1 MVILVI
7 TILASG
13 KWPRNVESP
22 LKTTVYSVFSTE
34 LDAVRK
40 FLQISV
46 INDLACKM
54 LILQSETQVWKK
66 LAQRKIPMTT
76 RNEQEGFKKK
86 KIHLQRKHI
95 TFSELSALELVKMK
109 KHKGLF
115 LNCSTSDATLLQKK
129 IQVEKLKQNLL
140 ERSNAGK
147 DLMFYLVSSYRIE

>member
-66 LAQRKIPMTT
+66 LARRKITMTM

-109 KHKGLF
+109 KHKGFF

>member
-34 LDAVRK
+34 LAAVRK

-86 KIHLQRKHI
+86 KIHLQRKHV

>member
-34 LDAVRK
+34 LAAVRK

-46 INDLACKM
+46 INELACKM

-86 KIHLQRKHI
+86 KIHLQRKHV

-115 LNCSTSDATLLQKK
+115 LNCSTSDATLLQKI

>member
-34 LDAVRK
+34 LAAVRK

>member
-34 LDAVRK
+34 LAAVRK

-46 INDLACKM
+46 INELACKM

-66 LAQRKIPMTT
+66 LARRKITMTM

-86 KIHLQRKHI
+86 KIHLQRKHV

-109 KHKGLF
+109 KHKGFF
-115 LNCSTSDATLLQKK
+115 LNCSTSDATLLQKI

>member
-34 LDAVRK
+34 LAAVRK

-46 INDLACKM
+46 INELACKM

-109 KHKGLF
+109 KHKGFF
-115 LNCSTSDATLLQKK
+115 LNCSTSDATLLQKI
-129 IQVEKLKQNLL
+129 IQVEKFKQNLL

>member
-34 LDAVRK
+34 LAAVRK

-66 LAQRKIPMTT
+66 LARRKITMTM

>member
-46 INDLACKM
+46 INELACKM

-66 LAQRKIPMTT
+66 LARRKITMTM

-86 KIHLQRKHI
+86 KIHLQRKHV

>member
-86 KIHLQRKHI
+86 KIHLQRKHV

>member
-86 KIHLQRKHI
+86 KIHLQRKHV

-109 KHKGLF
+109 KHKGFF
-115 LNCSTSDATLLQKK
+115 LNCSTSDATLLQKI
-129 IQVEKLKQNLL
+129 IQVEKFKQNLL